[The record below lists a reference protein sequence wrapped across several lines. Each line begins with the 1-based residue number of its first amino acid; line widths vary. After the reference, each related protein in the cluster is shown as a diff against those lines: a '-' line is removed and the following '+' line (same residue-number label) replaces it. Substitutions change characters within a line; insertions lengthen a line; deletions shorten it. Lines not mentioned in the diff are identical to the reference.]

1 MHYWKLRDDYSSLSN
16 KKMSGKKMEDQI
28 KRTMNLATWKQW
40 LVIVMADNGSLFIQY
55 VVNEYLGEPCAL
67 SDRNADEGSHRVGHN
82 PAV

>member
-1 MHYWKLRDDYSSLSN
+1 
-16 KKMSGKKMEDQI
+16 MSGKKMEDQI

-40 LVIVMADNGSLFIQY
+40 LVIGILFIQY

-67 SDRNADEGSHRVGHN
+67 SDKNADEGSHRVGHN